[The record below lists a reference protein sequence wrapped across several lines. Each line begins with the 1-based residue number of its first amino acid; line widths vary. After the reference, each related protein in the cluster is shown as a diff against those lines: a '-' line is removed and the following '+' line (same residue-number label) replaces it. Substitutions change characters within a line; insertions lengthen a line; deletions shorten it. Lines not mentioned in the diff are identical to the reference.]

1 MTREEKIRIMPTV
14 ALRGLVV
21 FPDMFIHFD
30 VGREKSINAINAAMA
45 DDRMIYLVNPKA
57 PCFIKDAA
65 GKYIY
70 LILPVNFTTVS

>member
-1 MTREEKIRIMPTV
+1 MIGFNPKFLIDALKVIEDEEI
-14 ALRGLVV
+14 
-21 FPDMFIHFD
+21 D
-30 VGREKSINAINAAMA
+30 
-45 DDRMIYLVNPKA
+45 IYLVNPKA